1 MAGTSPDLLAPGS
14 LFQGRWEIVRCMV
27 SGGMGALYEVVHQG
41 TRRRAALKVMRP
53 ELVASVELRERFRQ
67 ETMVTAAIDS
77 DYIVGVFDGGTD
89 AQSGAPFLVMELLQ
103 GHDLHQELVRCRQLA
118 HDDVVVYLR
127 QVAWGLAKA
136 HDAGIVHR
144 DLKPE
149 NLFLTRRDDGSP
161 CVKILD
167 FGIAKIIAES
177 LSAAKTTRAIGTP
190 VYMAPEQIRGDRS
203 IGPSADLYTL
213 AHVAYVLLVGA
224 PYWREEHKEMK
235 SVYPLMMAIVAGFK
249 EQPTVRAAKRGAQLP
264 AAFDAWFRK
273 ATAPDPLDRHD
284 SALELIDELE
294 AVFADHGV
302 PATIRDPGPPT

>member
-1 MAGTSPDLLAPGS
+1 VAGTAPDLLPPGR
-14 LFQGRWEIVRCMV
+14 LFHGRWEIVRVMV

-53 ELVASVELRERFRQ
+53 ELIESAEMRERFRL
-67 ETMVTAAIDS
+67 ETQLTAAIDS
-77 DYIVGVFDGGTD
+77 DHIVGVFDGGTD
-89 AQSGAPFLVMELLQ
+89 PDSGSPFLVMELLR
-103 GHDLHQELVRCRQLA
+103 GTDLHGELVRLRRLEPE
-118 HDDVVVYLR
+118 DVVSYLR

-167 FGIAKIIAES
+167 FGIAKLIAES
-177 LSAAKTTRAIGTP
+177 VSAQKTTRAIGTP

-203 IGPSADLYTL
+203 IGPSADLYAL

-224 PYWREEHKEMK
+224 PYWREEHQQMK
-235 SVYPLMMAIVAGFK
+235 SVYPLLLAIVSGFK
-249 EQPTVRAAKRGAQLP
+249 EEPTVRAARRGTTLP
-264 AAFDAWFRK
+264 PAFDLWFRK
-273 ATAPDPLDRHD
+273 ATAPEPLDRHD
-284 SALELIDELE
+284 SALELVDELE
-294 AVFADHGV
+294 AVFSERGV
-302 PATIRDPGPPT
+302 PPTIRDPGLST